1 MERYDCC
8 QSFINF
14 VSSRINGNL
23 FKYDFKGLLSKVQKC
38 SMNQKIPSSLKKLKM
53 LHISRNPQQI
63 GVNII
68 KMRVSES
75 ENRLADLIDQ
85 GLAL

>member
-1 MERYDCC
+1 MVTPVLEYKISTAGSSMERYDCC

-38 SMNQKIPSSLKKLKM
+38 SINQKNPLSLKSM
-53 LHISRNPQQI
+53 I
-63 GVNII
+63 
-68 KMRVSES
+68 
-75 ENRLADLIDQ
+75 DLIF
-85 GLAL
+85 GNLRFR